1 MANNNSIILK
11 ISNIKWDENPKNNEK
26 LPKEVDLQ
34 WGSKQW
40 DHNQVSTWLS
50 NQFNNT
56 LSDLTITESEAADT
70 GG

>member
-1 MANNNSIILK
+1 MENNNSIILK

-34 WGSKQW
+34 WGDKQW
-40 DHNQVSTWLS
+40 DRNQVLTWLS

-56 LSDLTITESEAADT
+56 LSGLTITESEATDT

>member
-1 MANNNSIILK
+1 MENNNSIILK

-34 WGSKQW
+34 WGDKQW
-40 DHNQVSTWLS
+40 DRNQVLTWLS

-56 LSDLTITESEAADT
+56 LSGLTITESETPDT

>member
-1 MANNNSIILK
+1 MKNNDSIVLK

-40 DHNQVSTWLS
+40 DHSQVTAWLS
-50 NQFNNT
+50 NYYNNT
-56 LSDLTITESEAADT
+56 LSDLTITQSETKDT

>member
-1 MANNNSIILK
+1 MKNNDSIVLK

-40 DHNQVSTWLS
+40 DHSQVSAWLS
-50 NQFNNT
+50 NYYNNT
-56 LSDLTITESEAADT
+56 LSDLTITQSETKDT